1 MRKITEII
9 IHCTA
14 TKAGRPVTVSDVDS
28 WHRRRGFRSIG
39 YHYLVD
45 LDGTVRP
52 GRPEAEPGAHCL
64 GHNAASIGIA
74 YVGGLDSAGRP
85 ADTRTPPQREALRAL
100 VADLRRRFP
109 AATVHGHNEFA
120 PKSCPCFNVKTD
132 L

>member
-14 TKAGRPVTVSDVDS
+14 TKAGRPVTVSDVDA
-28 WHRRRGFRSIG
+28 WHRQRGFRSIG

-45 LDGTVRP
+45 LDGTVHP
-52 GRPEAEPGAHCL
+52 GRPEAEPGAHCI

-74 YVGGLDSAGRP
+74 YVGGLDSAGRT

-100 VADLRRRFP
+100 VADLRCRFP